1 MNKALT
7 HKPGSLLAIIQSDAR
22 VFGIKFAAARA
33 AKRGVNVSLVRLA
46 LFGKY

>member
-1 MNKALT
+1 MKTELK

-33 AKRGVNVSLVRLA
+33 AKRGVNVSITRLA

>member
-1 MNKALT
+1 MKNELN
-7 HKPGSLLAIIQSDAR
+7 HRPGSLLAIIQSDAK

-33 AKRGVNVSLVRLA
+33 AKRGVNVSVVRLA